1 MIESDVL
8 ITAIIGVVTTFTSGW
23 TAWFFARKKYNT
35 EVDNNLIKNMKE
47 SLDFYKQLS
56 DDNRQRLEIALKRS
70 DSLEEE
76 VKELRQQVMNLLTSI
91 CTDMSC
97 QLRQGNYKKLF
108 NK

>member
-1 MIESDVL
+1 MIESGVL

-56 DDNRQRLEIALKRS
+56 DDNRQRLEVALKRS

-97 QLRQGNYKKLF
+97 QLRQGNYKELF